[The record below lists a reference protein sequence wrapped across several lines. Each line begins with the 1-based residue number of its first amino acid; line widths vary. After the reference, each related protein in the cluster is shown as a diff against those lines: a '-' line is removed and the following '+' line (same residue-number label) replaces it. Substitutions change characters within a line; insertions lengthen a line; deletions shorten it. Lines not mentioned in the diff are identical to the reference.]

1 MGVAN
6 LEISIKKTCHW
17 ILPKRLDYFFA
28 HGKEKI
34 AITFYGGEPLLR
46 FELLKEVIGYSN
58 ELNKQYGKEIS
69 FGFTTNMTLMTES
82 MAEYFASIPK
92 INIMGSLDGPVE
104 IHNEYRKKTDGTGSF
119 ADAYRGLKILS
130 KAYKEHGKDHLSLNV
145 VYAPP
150 YTYEKLEQINAF
162 FKSLDFLPV
171 KTTINISYPTNGSVD
186 NRHWIDMLKNNPKY
200 HRATIDQIDPL
211 GNWQRSKVMEG
222 IFIENKGSIE
232 ASGLGM
238 SLIKINDRYIGD
250 MPSEQ
255 YPLNGC
261 CVPGCRRLYVN
272 TNGDF
277 LPCERIG
284 TCPNIGN
291 VDTGIS
297 YERVKKYYVD
307 EYCEK
312 SIKKCSNCWAIRL
325 CSMCYAGRYNDDGF
339 ENIGNCDG
347 TRREIEKNLIFYHQL
362 LESNPEK
369 MDFLRDTYLV

>member
-1 MGVAN
+1 M
-6 LEISIKKTCHW
+6 
-17 ILPKRLDYFFA
+17 
-28 HGKEKI
+28 
-34 AITFYGGEPLLR
+34 
-46 FELLKEVIGYSN
+46 
-58 ELNKQYGKEIS
+58 
-69 FGFTTNMTLMTES
+69 
-82 MAEYFASIPK
+82 
-92 INIMGSLDGPVE
+92 
-104 IHNEYRKKTDGTGSF
+104 
-119 ADAYRGLKILS
+119 
-130 KAYKEHGKDHLSLNV
+130 
-145 VYAPP
+145 
-150 YTYEKLEQINAF
+150 
-162 FKSLDFLPV
+162 PV

-312 SIKKCSNCWAIRL
+312 SIKKDRKS
-325 CSMCYAGRYNDDGF
+325 
-339 ENIGNCDG
+339 
-347 TRREIEKNLIFYHQL
+347 
-362 LESNPEK
+362 
-369 MDFLRDTYLV
+369 VV